1 MKKGIKRMLLI
12 IGAVFVL
19 FIGIGLVYYFPMLL
33 MSPAETGRVSETNIY
48 IVKNKIGAVFFIK
61 TDIGYI
67 MIDAG
72 SDINAL
78 ETSLDE
84 NKISINDVKWIFLTH
99 SDYDHVDGL
108 TLFPNADIFM
118 SEDELQLIDGTSKRS
133 PFGGNK
139 MPSGVDIGKI
149 ILLQDGQ
156 EFLFNATKI
165 KCIKTPGHTNG
176 SMAYLVDGQYLFT
189 GDAFKIKNENISVHP
204 YTMDKNLAK
213 KTIEQLTETISN
225 SSIVLT
231 SHYGLYYKK

>member
-1 MKKGIKRMLLI
+1 MKKNVKRILLI
-12 IGAVFVL
+12 V
-19 FIGIGLVYYFPMLL
+19 IGLFLLFAGVQLAFHFPMLL
-33 MSPAETGRVSETNIY
+33 MKPAETGQVPGTNIY

-61 TDIGYI
+61 TDSGYI
-67 MIDAG
+67 MIDSV
-72 SDINAL
+72 SDINTL
-78 ETSLDE
+78 KTSLEE

-99 SDYDHVDGL
+99 SDYDHVAGL
-108 TLFPNADIFM
+108 ALFPNADIFM

-139 MPSGVDIGKI
+139 MPSGADIGKI

-156 EFLFNATKI
+156 EFLFNATQI
-165 KCIKTPGHTNG
+165 KSIKTPGHTNG

-189 GDAFKIKNENISVHP
+189 GDAFKIKNVNISVHP